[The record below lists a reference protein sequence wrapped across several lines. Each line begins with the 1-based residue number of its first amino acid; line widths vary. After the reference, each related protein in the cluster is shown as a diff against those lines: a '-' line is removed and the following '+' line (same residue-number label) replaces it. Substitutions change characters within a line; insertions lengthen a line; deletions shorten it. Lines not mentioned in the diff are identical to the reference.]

1 VPAAS
6 FPTRIVPMQ
15 PELASEPFHRPGWVY
30 EEKLDGWRMV
40 AYKDGPRVRLV
51 SRTGVDHTA
60 RFPGIA
66 AAVAGLL
73 APQLVLDGEVCV
85 FDDQLVSQFHLLG
98 WGGADET
105 SIQTPPVF
113 MVFDCLHE
121 RGRDLRPLPLD
132 ERRAVLE
139 DEIMGRDLIYP
150 ARRLP
155 DHGLEAW
162 TMVKQQGWE
171 GLVAKDPAT
180 PYSEGSTWRW
190 LKVKVRHE
198 GQFIVGGVM
207 RSGRQVTGP
216 LVGQRER
223 GRLLYRGTV
232 EWGLF
237 RQLVTELVASVEG
250 LVQPTSPFADLR
262 RATDV
267 TWLAP
272 RLLAEVSYSELMED
286 RLRDPVLRELRVAR

>member
-1 VPAAS
+1 
-6 FPTRIVPMQ
+6 MQ
-15 PELASEPFHRPGWVY
+15 PELASDPFHRPGWVY
-30 EEKLDGWRMV
+30 EEKYDGWRMI
-40 AYKDGPRVRLV
+40 AYKDGSRVCLV
-51 SRTGVDHTA
+51 SRSGVDHTA
-60 RFPGIA
+60 RFPAIA
-66 AAVAGLL
+66 SAVAGLL

-98 WGGADET
+98 WGGADELAV
-105 SIQTPPVF
+105 QTPPVF

-162 TMVKQQGWE
+162 TMVKECGWE
-171 GLVAKDPAT
+171 GLVAKDPTA
-180 PYSEGSTWRW
+180 PYIGGSTQRW

-198 GQFIVGGVM
+198 GRFIVGGVM
-207 RSGRQVTGP
+207 RSGSQVTGL

-223 GRLLYRGTV
+223 GQLLYRGTV

-237 RQLVTELVASVEG
+237 RQVVTELVASVEG
-250 LVQPTSPFADLR
+250 LVRPTSPFADLEH
-262 RATDV
+262 APSV
-267 TWLAP
+267 TWLEP
-272 RLLAEVSYSELMED
+272 RLVAEVSYSELMED
-286 RLRDPVLRELRVAR
+286 RLRDPVLRELRVGR